1 MPHPGTAGGG
11 RRALL
16 AAAAAAPLAA
26 PLPVRAQNNDGAW
39 PGGQTVSVVIPYGPG
54 GASDVV
60 GRLLTAGLQER
71 LGGSFVMDHRPGAST
86 ALAARHVA
94 RAKPDGL
101 TLLLG
106 TIATFTLMP
115 LALRAPGYDPVSDFA
130 HVTMLCETLSL
141 LVAPPRWGS
150 LGELLAAAKQRP
162 GALSYASWGVGTTAH
177 LPMVDLC
184 GRAGVE
190 MLHVPYNGAPPA
202 LTDTIAGRTDCMFAL
217 LAACKPHLEA
227 GRLRGLALP
236 TPARPAVLAD
246 VPTFAE
252 LGFPDFVYT
261 GWYSLQ
267 APPGTPEPILARL
280 SEAAIETFKDP
291 RSRELMASQGI
302 ARAPGGKAALL
313 ARIERELPL
322 HRVLMRKAG
331 VAPE

>member
-1 MPHPGTAGGG
+1 MPHPRAPGPN

-16 AAAAAAPLAA
+16 AAATAAAAPLAA
-26 PLPVRAQNNDGAW
+26 PRLARGGDASW
-39 PGGQTVSVVIPYGPG
+39 PGAQTVSVVVPYAPG

-60 GRLLTAGLQER
+60 GRILAAGLQER
-71 LGGSFVMDHRPGAST
+71 LGGAFVLDHRPGAST
-86 ALAARHVA
+86 GLAARHVA

-106 TIATFTLMP
+106 TISTFTLTP
-115 LALRAPGYDPVSDFA
+115 LALRAPGYDPVADFA

-141 LVAPPRWGS
+141 LVAPPRWSG
-150 LGELLAAAKQRP
+150 LGELLAAAKAKP

-227 GRLRGLALP
+227 GRLRGLAVP
-236 TPARPAVLAD
+236 TAARPAVLAD

-261 GWYSLQ
+261 GWYSLG
-267 APPGTPEPILARL
+267 APPGTPEPILDRL
-280 SEAAIETFKDP
+280 SDAAVDTFKDP
-291 RSRELMASQGI
+291 RTRELMASQGI

-313 ARIERELPL
+313 ARIERELAL
-322 HRVLMRKAG
+322 HRELMRKAG
-331 VAPE
+331 MAPE

>member
-1 MPHPGTAGGG
+1 MPHPAPGPR

-16 AAAAAAPLAA
+16 AAATPLAA
-26 PLPVRAQNNDGAW
+26 PSPARAQGGGAW
-39 PGGQTVSVVIPYGPG
+39 PAGQTVSVVVPYAPG

-71 LGGSFVMDHRPGAST
+71 LGGSFVMEHRPGAST

-94 RAKPDGL
+94 RAKPDGQ

-106 TIATFTLMP
+106 TIATFTLTP
-115 LALRAPGYDPVSDFA
+115 LAFRAPGYDPVADFA

-141 LVAPPRWGS
+141 LVAPPRWSG

-162 GALSYASWGVGTTAH
+162 AALSYASWGVGTTAH

-227 GRLRGLALP
+227 GRLRSLAVLTASRPAALP
-236 TPARPAVLAD
+236 D

-252 LGFPDFVYT
+252 AGFPDFLYT

-267 APPGTPEPILARL
+267 APPGTPEPVLARL
-280 SEAAIETFKDP
+280 SEAATAAFNDP
-291 RSRELMASQGI
+291 RSRELMAAQGI
-302 ARAPGGKAALL
+302 APAPAGRAALL

-322 HRVLMRKAG
+322 HRDLMRKAG
-331 VAPE
+331 MVPE